1 MRQNSLERAVLFLY
15 FSVLKDF
22 LWLAY
27 LVLKV
32 VSYNPM
38 YLFLSWFYR
47 LEESVASYIMF
58 DVRQFCF
65 NGHKSFC
72 MQLVPGYVLLEQRSV
87 DTTNGTY
94 GTTRTTCSEVI
105 RGSFTKNLTK
115 RRMGR
120 LRHQIQRDQ
129 LSFGVSYGLNQ

>member
-32 VSYNPM
+32 VSHNPM
-38 YLFLSWFYR
+38 YLFLSWFRR
-47 LEESVASYIMF
+47 LEESVASYIMS

-72 MQLVPGYVLLEQRSV
+72 MQLHIFVSACGLIMFLLCELIMELIF
-87 DTTNGTY
+87 G
-94 GTTRTTCSEVI
+94 
-105 RGSFTKNLTK
+105 
-115 RRMGR
+115 
-120 LRHQIQRDQ
+120 IQ
-129 LSFGVSYGLNQ
+129 L